1 MHDLCVSHVGRQ
13 RVKYELYRPGE
24 LSAEQWQIYAALRNA
39 RSIYDD
45 PFFDPDFA
53 RLVGEVRDD
62 TRIGF
67 ASDRDGVFAIW
78 PLHVRP
84 GNWARPIGSPFSDWN
99 APILSEDTSLTA
111 QEILAGFDISG
122 LTTQAFMPATFRRS
136 KSLKRVGANLTDL
149 SAGWDAFFADQ
160 QKQWPK
166 HFKKMRR
173 VYRNVD
179 RDFSHRTFNW
189 DDRSDETYERLLEL
203 KQQQFIRTGYHDVLK
218 APWTRKLFDRL
229 RTFEGPRLRGRMISL
244 FYDDQ
249 FASAEFNLESD
260 RVMHGWITAFEQDLG
275 SYSPGNM
282 LVQDMLERMCSEG
295 LSIYDAGPGADH
307 YKRHYANIQTPIESG
322 VIQGNSN
329 RLHASRMVGR
339 AWRFGENVMPNK
351 ASEMM
356 ARARR
361 RMDQIA
367 SVETT
372 LTGRASGI
380 FHALNTRQ
388 I

>member
-1 MHDLCVSHVGRQ
+1 MHSRCVSYVGRL
-13 RVKYELYRPGE
+13 RVKYKLYRPGE
-24 LSAEQWQIYAALRNA
+24 LSAEQWQIYAALRDA

-45 PFFDPDFA
+45 PFFDPDFT
-53 RLVGEVRDD
+53 RMVGEVRED

-67 ASDRDGVFAIW
+67 ASDREGVFAVW
-78 PLHVRP
+78 PLHIRP

-99 APILSEDTSLTA
+99 APILSADTNLTA
-111 QEILAGFDISG
+111 SEILAGFDISG
-122 LTTQAFMPATFRRS
+122 MTTQSYMPPSFR
-136 KSLKRVGANLTDL
+136 KPTKLKRVGANVTDL

-173 VYRNVD
+173 VYRNAE
-179 RDFSHRTFNW
+179 RDFSKITFEW
-189 DDRSDETYERLLEL
+189 DDRSDATYERLLDL
-203 KQQQFIRTGYHDVLK
+203 KQKQFLRTGYHDVLK
-218 APWTRKLFDRL
+218 APWTRQLFDRL
-229 RTFEGPRLRGRMISL
+229 RSFEGPRMRGRMVSL
-244 FYDDQ
+244 FYDDR
-249 FASAEFNLESD
+249 FASAEFNLQSD

-282 LVQDMLERMCSEG
+282 LVQEMLQKMSEEG
-295 LSIYDAGPGADH
+295 LLLYDAGPGADH
-307 YKRHYANIQTPIESG
+307 YKRHYANVQNPIESG
-322 VIQGNSN
+322 VIRGNSS
-329 RLHASRMVGR
+329 RLNASRVVGR
-339 AWRFGENVMPNK
+339 AWRIGERLMPGK
-351 ASEMM
+351 ASQIM

-372 LTGRASGI
+372 FSGRASGV
-380 FHALNTRQ
+380 FHALNARQ